1 MKRIK
6 LESTELDSASTIVN
20 KYREAEVELLQ
31 IQKNLEELDVQKT
44 NLLSR
49 LEAINEEEITFFN
62 LLEKRYGKGKLDL
75 LTFEYISKK

>member
-6 LESTELDSASTIVN
+6 LESTELASASTIVN

-31 IQKNLEELDVQKT
+31 IQKTLEELDVQKSD
-44 NLLSR
+44 LLSR

-62 LLEKRYGKGKLDL
+62 SLEKRYGKGKLDL

>member
-6 LESTELDSASTIVN
+6 LESIELASASTIVN

-31 IQKNLEELDVQKT
+31 IQKTLEELDVQKSD
-44 NLLSR
+44 LLSR

-62 LLEKRYGKGKLDL
+62 SLEKKYGKGKLDL

>member
-1 MKRIK
+1 MTRIK